1 MSAPIYI
8 VMKIAGGNEILEKKI
23 NLSLI
28 EPVLTALADKKGS
41 LITILQKTQ
50 DIYGYLP
57 KEAIC
62 LISEK
67 TGLHPSANI

>member
-28 EPVLTALADKKGS
+28 EPVMTALADKKGS
-41 LITILQKTQ
+41 
-50 DIYGYLP
+50 
-57 KEAIC
+57 
-62 LISEK
+62 
-67 TGLHPSANI
+67 